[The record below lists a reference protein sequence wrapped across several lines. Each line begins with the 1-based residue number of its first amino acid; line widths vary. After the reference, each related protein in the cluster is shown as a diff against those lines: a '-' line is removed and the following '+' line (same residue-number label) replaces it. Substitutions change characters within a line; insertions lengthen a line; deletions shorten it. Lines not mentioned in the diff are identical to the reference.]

1 MKVNPINHAQ
11 SSDVLRS
18 EPRAFCLGHF
28 KRCDLSLKRLP
39 GRRSTKRLEPVLK
52 RALIR
57 PGRWKQAKTFSR
69 NPFWRGTLMTHLDR
83 RTLLKASGAAAAA
96 PFLAVDAHSKA
107 KPVVN
112 MQLGWLLSGNQI
124 GEVCAKQLGYYD
136 QEGIEMRFQ
145 AGGPN
150 IDGVAVVAAGRFEV
164 GQVSSSPSLML
175 AASQDIPVV
184 CFAAGAQEHPYAFF
198 SLAKN
203 PIREPKDLVGKK
215 VGLQATSVILL
226 RALLAKN
233 KIPEKDVQIVNIGAD
248 MSPVLTGQVDCV
260 TGWLTNTSAIKVL
273 GPDYVAMRLWDTG
286 VKLYALPY
294 YATATTIKTRGDI
307 LAKYLRASAKG
318 WGFAYQADNRDKA
331 VEMLVK
337 EFPNLTAKDEHEA
350 LEAML
355 KFSFSPR
362 TKTEGWGAMDPAVWQ
377 DQISLYA
384 ELGQFSKRVPKLEEV
399 MTLDILKMTTDARP
413 KIG

>member
-1 MKVNPINHAQ
+1 MA
-11 SSDVLRS
+11 
-18 EPRAFCLGHF
+18 
-28 KRCDLSLKRLP
+28 
-39 GRRSTKRLEPVLK
+39 
-52 RALIR
+52 
-57 PGRWKQAKTFSR
+57 
-69 NPFWRGTLMTHLDR
+69 HLDR
-83 RTLLKASGAAAAA
+83 RNFLKASGAAAATA
-96 PFLAVDAHSKA
+96 VLSVDAHSQA

-124 GEVCAKQLGYYD
+124 GEVCAKSLGYYE

-198 SLAKN
+198 SLKRN
-203 PIREPKDLVGKK
+203 PIREPKDLIGKK
-215 VGLQATSVILL
+215 VGIQATGIILL

-233 KIPEKDVQIVNIGAD
+233 KIPEKDVQIVTIGAD

-260 TGWLTNTSAIKVL
+260 TGWLTNTSAMKVL
-273 GPDYVAMRLWDTG
+273 SADMVSMRLWDTG

-294 YATATTIKTRGDI
+294 YATANTIKTRGDV

-318 WGFAYQADNRDKA
+318 WGFAYQPANRDKA

-337 EFPNLTAKDEHEA
+337 EFPNLNAKDETEA

-355 KFSFSPR
+355 RFSFSPR
-362 TKTEGWGAMDPAVWQ
+362 TAAEGWGTMDPAIWQ

-399 MTLDILKMTTDARP
+399 MTLDILKMTADSRP

>member
-1 MKVNPINHAQ
+1 MFIN
-11 SSDVLRS
+11 R
-18 EPRAFCLGHF
+18 RGF
-28 KRCDLSLKRLP
+28 LK
-39 GRRSTKRLEPVLK
+39 S
-52 RALIR
+52 
-57 PGRWKQAKTFSR
+57 
-69 NPFWRGTLMTHLDR
+69 
-83 RTLLKASGAAAAA
+83 SGAVAAST
-96 PFLAVDAHSKA
+96 FVSVDAHSQA

-112 MQLGWLLSGNQI
+112 LQLGWLLSGNQI
-124 GEVCAKQLGYYD
+124 GEVCAKALGYYE
-136 QEGIEMRFQ
+136 QEGLELRLQ

-150 IDGVAVVAAGRFEV
+150 IDGVAVVAAGRFEI

-198 SLAKN
+198 SLKKN

-215 VGLQATSVILL
+215 VGIQATGVILL

-233 KIPEKDVQIVNIGAD
+233 KIPDKDVQVVTIGAD

-260 TGWLTNTSAIKVL
+260 TGWLTNTSAMKVL
-273 GPDYVAMRLWDTG
+273 GNELVAMRLWDTG

-294 YATATTIKTRGDI
+294 YATTTTIKTKPDV
-307 LAKYLRASAKG
+307 LAKFLKASARG
-318 WGFAYQADNRDKA
+318 WEFAYGAANRDKA
-331 VEMLVK
+331 VELLVK
-337 EFPNLTAKDEHEA
+337 EFPNLNAKDEREA
-350 LEAML
+350 LDAML

-362 TKTEGWGAMDPAVWQ
+362 TLTEGWGTMDPAVWQ
-377 DQISLYA
+377 DQINLYA

-399 MTLDILKMTTDARP
+399 MTLDILKMTADSRP

>member
-1 MKVNPINHAQ
+1 MAIA
-11 SSDVLRS
+11 SS
-18 EPRAFCLGHF
+18 E
-28 KRCDLSLKRLP
+28 
-39 GRRSTKRLEPVLK
+39 
-52 RALIR
+52 
-57 PGRWKQAKTFSR
+57 AKAMNSI
-69 NPFWRGTLMTHLDR
+69 DR
-83 RTLLKASGAAAAA
+83 RLFLKASGAATASA
-96 PFLAVDAHSKA
+96 LLTVEAHSQP

-124 GEVCAKQLGYYD
+124 GEVCAKALGYYD

-198 SLAKN
+198 SLKKN
-203 PIREPKDLVGKK
+203 PIREPQDLVGKK
-215 VGLQATSVILL
+215 VGIQATGVILL

-233 KIPEKDVQIVNIGAD
+233 KIPEKDVQIVTLGAD

-260 TGWLTNTSAIKVL
+260 TGWLTNTSAMKVL
-273 GPDYVAMRLWDTG
+273 GADMVSMRLWDSG
-286 VKLYALPY
+286 VRLYALPY

-337 EFPNLTAKDEHEA
+337 EFPNLNAKDEHEA

-399 MTLDILKMTTDARP
+399 MTLDILKMTADARP

>member
-1 MKVNPINHAQ
+1 MTFDRR
-11 SSDVLRS
+11 DVL
-18 EPRAFCLGHF
+18 
-28 KRCDLSLKRLP
+28 KLS
-39 GRRSTKRLEPVLK
+39 
-52 RALIR
+52 
-57 PGRWKQAKTFSR
+57 
-69 NPFWRGTLMTHLDR
+69 
-83 RTLLKASGAAAAA
+83 AAAAVGA
-96 PFLAVDAHSKA
+96 IAGPLASVDVSAQG

-112 MQLGWLLSGNQI
+112 LQLGWLLSGNQI
-124 GEVCAKQLGYYD
+124 GEVCAKALGYYE
-136 QEGIEMRFQ
+136 QEGIELRFQ

-198 SLAKN
+198 SLKKN

-215 VGLQATSVILL
+215 VGIQATGVILL

-233 KIPEKDVQIVNIGAD
+233 KIPEKDVQIVTIGAD
-248 MSPVLTGQVDCV
+248 MSPVLTGQVDTV

-273 GPDYVAMRLWDTG
+273 GPDQVSMRLWDTG

-294 YATATTIKTRGDI
+294 YATANTLKTRADV
-307 LAKYLRASAKG
+307 LAKFLKASAKG
-318 WGFAYQADNRDKA
+318 WEFAHAPANRDKA

-337 EFPNLTAKDEHEA
+337 EFPNLKREDEREA
-350 LEAML
+350 LDTML

-362 TKTEGWGAMDPAVWQ
+362 TKVEGWGAMDPAIWQ
-377 DQISLYA
+377 DQINIYA

-399 MTLDILKMTTDARP
+399 MTLDILKMTADSRP